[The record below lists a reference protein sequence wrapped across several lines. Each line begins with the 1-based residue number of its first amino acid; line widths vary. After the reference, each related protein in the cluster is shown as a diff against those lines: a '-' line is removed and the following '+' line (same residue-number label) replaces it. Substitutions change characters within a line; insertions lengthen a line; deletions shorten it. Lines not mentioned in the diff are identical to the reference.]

1 MRALRARWLAGMRLD
16 GLRAWRARWLAGTRL
31 DGLRAWRAR
40 WLAGTRLDGL
50 LAVAI
55 AVELELECWFGAT
68 PTTHRPLDAIAVV
81 FFTAPIVVRRRW
93 PARALVCSSAALT
106 TQALLGG
113 QLGTSNGIST
123 ILTLALLAYSV
134 GALLDVRHGLAAL
147 GLAGAIFTGFVSHTE
162 PGSSGAL
169 GTALFVLSAAFA
181 APWFV
186 GRMARERARRAAAFR
201 ELAAQAAAEHAE
213 RERGAI
219 AQERARIGLELQ
231 DIIAHSV
238 SAMVIQAGGARRLL
252 RSDPQRAR
260 ASILTVE
267 STGREALGEL
277 RRLLGM
283 LRKDEDPR
291 ALAPQPGLDQVASL
305 VESARDAGIA
315 CELRSV
321 GEPVELTPGVDLVGY
336 RVIEAVLASVLSH
349 RSRRAAV
356 AIRYQRRGLE
366 LEVSGDGAPGDLE
379 LQLRSVAER
388 VALYNGSLETRPGGD
403 DTFSVHARLPLEA
416 PLPA

>member
-1 MRALRARWLAGMRLD
+1 VRAL
-16 GLRAWRARWLAGTRL
+16 RARWLAGTRL
-31 DGLRAWRAR
+31 DA
-40 WLAGTRLDGL
+40 L

-55 AVELELECWFGAT
+55 TVELELECWLQRAT

-81 FFTAPIVVRRRW
+81 FFTAPLAVRRRW
-93 PARALVCSSAALT
+93 PASALVCSSAALT

-113 QLGTSNGIST
+113 GLGASNGIST

-134 GALLDVRHGLAAL
+134 GAQLDVRPGLAAL
-147 GLAGAIFTGFVSHTE
+147 GLAGAIFTGFVLHTE
-162 PGSSGAL
+162 SSSSGAL
-169 GTALFVLSAAFA
+169 GPAMFVLSVAFA

-186 GRMARERARRAAAFR
+186 GRMARERGRRATAFR
-201 ELAAQAAAEHAE
+201 ELAAQAAAEHVE
-213 RERGAI
+213 RDRGAI

-238 SAMVIQAGGARRLL
+238 SAMVVQAGGARRLL
-252 RSDPQRAR
+252 RSDPERAR

-267 STGREALGEL
+267 RTGRAALGEL

-283 LRKDEDPR
+283 LRKDEDPQ
-291 ALAPQPGLDQVASL
+291 ALAPQPGLDRVPSL
-305 VESARDAGIA
+305 IESARAAGIA
-315 CELRSV
+315 CELRSI

-336 RVIEAVLASVLSH
+336 RVIEAVLACALLH

-366 LEVSGDGAPGDLE
+366 LEVRGDGTPVDLE
-379 LQLRSVAER
+379 VQLRGVAER
-388 VALYNGSLETRPGGD
+388 VALYNGSLATRAGGG
-403 DTFSVHARLPLEA
+403 DTFSVHARLPLGA